1 MLAITLYLAACGAS
15 THPSRPNHRRLA
27 RISSYRSG
35 LFASTSVWNMS
46 LAADA
51 PLAASSSARMSA
63 FDELIAAE
71 EKSGIGPWIDETE
84 YSTPL
89 YIVGPEQPKV
99 DVQLNAGPW
108 AADLQKVFDE
118 GVPIPADAKPAAG
131 TDAEMTI
138 YQPSSD
144 TLWEFWRA
152 AKTESGWQ
160 ASWGGAMQHV
170 SESPGYYSD
179 TSWPGLTASQGWNW
193 GATATS
199 LPVIAG
205 TIRIAE
211 LRAGHIEHALALDIP
226 NACAGEFSFPA
237 QRSDGTEESAECIPE
252 GAHMRLNPS
261 LDLASLSL
269 SPITRM
275 LAEAAQRYG
284 IIVRDITHHNVGF
297 YAEDPTPT
305 GSNPYT
311 GPNGLFDG
319 LEPWV
324 FLREFPWNQLQLLQM
339 HLCTKAPCLET
350 SR

>member
-1 MLAITLYLAACGAS
+1 M
-15 THPSRPNHRRLA
+15 
-27 RISSYRSG
+27 
-35 LFASTSVWNMS
+35 
-46 LAADA
+46 
-51 PLAASSSARMSA
+51 PLAAGAPLDPSSSARMSA
-63 FDELIAAE
+63 FDQLIAAE

-89 YIVGPEQPKV
+89 YVVGPEQPKI
-99 DVQLNAGPW
+99 DVHLNAGSW
-108 AADLQKVFDE
+108 AVDLQKALGE
-118 GVPIPADAKPAAG
+118 GVPVPADAEPAAG
-131 TDAEMTI
+131 TDGQMTI

-152 AKTESGWQ
+152 AKTASGWQ
-160 ASWGGAMQHV
+160 ASWGGVMRHV
-170 SESPGYYSD
+170 SENPGYYTD
-179 TSWPGLTASQGWNW
+179 TSWPGLTPSQGWNW

-199 LPVIAG
+199 LPIIAG

-226 NACAGEFSFPA
+226 NACAQEFSFPA
-237 QRSDGTEESAECIPE
+237 QRSDGSDGSAECIPE

-261 LDLASLSL
+261 LDLASLPM

-284 IIVRDITHHNVGF
+284 IVVRDTTHHAVTF

-311 GPNGLFDG
+311 GPDGLFDG

-324 FLREFPWNQLQLLQM
+324 FLREFPWDQLQLLQM
-339 HLCTKAPCLET
+339 HLCTTAPCLE
-350 SR
+350 

>member
-1 MLAITLYLAACGAS
+1 
-15 THPSRPNHRRLA
+15 
-27 RISSYRSG
+27 
-35 LFASTSVWNMS
+35 
-46 LAADA
+46 
-51 PLAASSSARMSA
+51 MSA
-63 FDELIAAE
+63 FDQLIAAE
-71 EKSGIGPWIDETE
+71 EKAGTGPWIAETE

-89 YIVGPEQPKV
+89 YVVGAEQAKV
-99 DVQLNAGPW
+99 GVHLNQGPW
-108 AADLQKVFDE
+108 AADLQNALDE

-131 TDAEMTI
+131 TDGQMTI

-237 QRSDGTEESAECIPE
+237 QRSDGTEESAACIPE

-284 IIVRDITHHNVGF
+284 IIVRDTTHSAVSF

-305 GSNPYT
+305 GTNPYT

-319 LEPWV
+319 LKPWE

-339 HLCTKAPCLET
+339 HLCTTSPCLE
-350 SR
+350 

>member
-1 MLAITLYLAACGAS
+1 MV
-15 THPSRPNHRRLA
+15 
-27 RISSYRSG
+27 
-35 LFASTSVWNMS
+35 LFASSSVWN
-46 LAADA
+46 AALGSGA
-51 PLAASSSARMSA
+51 PLDASSPARMSA
-63 FDELIAAE
+63 FDQLIAAE
-71 EKSGIGPWIDETE
+71 EKAGTGPSMAETE

-89 YIVGPEQPKV
+89 YVVGAEQAKV
-99 DVQLNAGPW
+99 GVHLNQGPW
-108 AADLQKVFDE
+108 AADLQNALDE

-131 TDAEMTI
+131 TDGQLTI

-170 SESPGYYSD
+170 SKNPGYYSD

-237 QRSDGTEESAECIPE
+237 QRSDGTEESAACIPE

-284 IIVRDITHHNVGF
+284 IIVRDTTHSAVSF

-305 GSNPYT
+305 GTNPYT

-319 LEPWV
+319 LEPWE

-339 HLCTKAPCLET
+339 HLCTTSPCLE
-350 SR
+350 